1 MKRPLYLIG
10 TTLALSA
17 SCLAA
22 PISSLVDEKK
32 VGSSK
37 HSPLNLNDN
46 HHHQQLQQEWIIP
59 VPPTID
65 VESLELSSSSS
76 NTNTTDTKN
85 VYSLHRRHLLK
96 HKPHPSYTNNNN
108 NNNRR
113 QLLPTQQQQR
123 QQQRRQ
129 YTTNGIFHNLVI
141 LIRFA
146 DHTSR
151 TLPSQSDISRLYNS
165 NSNDIT
171 NNNDDVVPT
180 GSVKQVYEHN
190 SQSKFTLQ
198 TTVTPWI
205 KVSQSESYYGNGNH
219 GFSKFKEAIIEA
231 LEQLDAESDF
241 DYNNFDLNDDN
252 TLDGLGLL
260 HSGYGAEFG
269 GDDCYGTI
277 NTDRIWSHKGGLSW
291 TSSGTSSGSDAP
303 VKVNRYYVSSSLR
316 GKCSNKIVRMGV
328 ICHEIGH
335 YIGLPD
341 LYDSTFLGVG
351 LGGFGKSI
359 YVLLQLSSR

>member
-1 MKRPLYLIG
+1 M
-10 TTLALSA
+10 
-17 SCLAA
+17 
-22 PISSLVDEKK
+22 LVVVDADIE
-32 VGSSK
+32 
-37 HSPLNLNDN
+37 NN
-46 HHHQQLQQEWIIP
+46 
-59 VPPTID
+59 
-65 VESLELSSSSS
+65 
-76 NTNTTDTKN
+76 
-85 VYSLHRRHLLK
+85 
-96 HKPHPSYTNNNN
+96 NNNN

-113 QLLPTQQQQR
+113 QLLPTQQQQQR

-359 YVLLQLSSR
+359 YVLLYY